1 MPPAMEAQWA
11 AWVRSAMVQ
20 MLHLPPEPHFVG
32 AQADQEGSAE
42 RRWGSE
48 PERLSRFLP

>member
-20 MLHLPPEPHFVG
+20 RSRLLPEPHFAG
-32 AQADQEGSAE
+32 AQADREGSVE

-48 PERLSRFLP
+48 PER